1 MRGRS
6 WQEEVATL
14 FGSGYLRPAP
24 GTWGSLAALP
34 PGVLLLW
41 FGGFWALLAGILVAI
56 ALGIY
61 VSSHHTGRTGGK
73 DPSEVV
79 IDELAGQWITLLPLG
94 LFGEGHLWYGW
105 LAALA
110 LFRLFDVLKP
120 WPCDNL
126 ERLPDGWGVMCD
138 DLMAG
143 VYAALTMCLILWGAQ
158 HV

>member
-41 FGGFWALLAGILVAI
+41 FGGFWGLLAGTVI
-56 ALGIY
+56 ATAVGIY
-61 VSSHHTGRTGGK
+61 AAAHHTRRTGTK

-79 IDELAGQWITLLPLG
+79 IDELAGQWIALLPLG

-105 LAALA
+105 IVALA

-120 WPCDNL
+120 WPCESL
-126 ERLPDGWGVMCD
+126 ERLPEGWGVMCD

-143 VYAALTMCLILWGAQ
+143 IYAALGMCLILLGAQ

>member
-6 WQEEVATL
+6 WQEEVATV

-24 GTWGSLAALP
+24 GTWGSLAAVPL
-34 PGVLLLW
+34 GVALLW
-41 FGGFWALLAGILVAI
+41 IGGFWTLLLGVFAVTAI
-56 ALGIY
+56 GIY
-61 VSSHHTGRTGGK
+61 ASGHHVRRTGTK

-79 IDELAGQWITLLPLG
+79 IDEVAGQWITLLPLG
-94 LFGEGHLWYGW
+94 LFGDVGHWFSW
-105 LAALA
+105 VAALA

-126 ERLPDGWGVMCD
+126 ERLPGGWGVMCD

-143 VYAALTMCLILWGAQ
+143 IYAALAMSLILWGAA